1 MAEFESRLTPARRDI
16 AALHLKGSVEAQRF
30 VEGRML
36 AVAAAITALRA
47 APRTSSRL
55 ETQLLHGERFT
66 VYDVAD
72 GWAWGQ
78 AALDGYVGYVDARAL
93 SVSSYVPTHRVTS
106 RFTQIYEAGDVKAPA
121 HLHLPMNAKLA
132 VMGGGEKFA
141 E

>member
-1 MAEFESRLTPARRDI
+1 MAEFESRLTPARADI

-30 VEGRML
+30 VEGRVL
-36 AVAAAITALRA
+36 SVTAAIAPLRA

-66 VYDVAD
+66 VYDIAD

-93 SVSSYVPTHRVTS
+93 AVSFHAPTHRVTS
-106 RFTQIYEAGDVKAPA
+106 RFTQVYETGDVKAPA
-121 HLHLPMNAKLA
+121 
-132 VMGGGEKFA
+132 
-141 E
+141 